1 MLLRDETSEKPRDI
15 FSTLSLFPW
24 EVTTSPSGSE
34 HLLNEQSCS
43 IPDVQISNPWALQ
56 GLLMPVISPSETNR
70 ARIIIL

>member
-1 MLLRDETSEKPRDI
+1 MLLRDETSEKPWDI
-15 FSTLSLFPW
+15 FPTLSLFPW
-24 EVTTSPSGSE
+24 EVTTRPSGSE

-43 IPDVQISNPWALQ
+43 VPDVQTSKPWALQ